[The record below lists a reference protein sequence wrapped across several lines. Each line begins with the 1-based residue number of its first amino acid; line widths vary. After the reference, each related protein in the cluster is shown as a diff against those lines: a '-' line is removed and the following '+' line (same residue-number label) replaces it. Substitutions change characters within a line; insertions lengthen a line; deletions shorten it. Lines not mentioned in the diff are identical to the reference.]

1 MIEANISD
9 TTPEFYCHPLLKEN
23 CIQWR
28 EYQVNISRAA
38 IERNT
43 LIVLPTALGKTMIA
57 LFNAVEL
64 LAKAPQAKIFIL
76 APTRPLVMQHYQTF
90 IKLLKPEIRCCVFS
104 SQLPPIQRAFALNDH
119 QIFFSTPQIF
129 QNDVQR
135 VSIH

>member
-64 LAKAPQAKIFIL
+64 LAKAPQAESFHFSPNTSL
-76 APTRPLVMQHYQTF
+76 SYATLSNFYQT
-90 IKLLKPEIRCCVFS
+90 LETRNQMLCVFQPTS
-104 SQLPPIQRAFALNDH
+104 SD
-119 QIFFSTPQIF
+119 STCICAE
-129 QNDVQR
+129 
-135 VSIH
+135 